1 MGVEIQLFE
10 DIVCPWCYLGRH
22 RLARVIAD
30 LDAPVTVV
38 HRPFLLRPATPA
50 DGVDIH
56 AELRQRYGPLEPLFA
71 RLVGEANKSE
81 LALDPSR
88 QRFTYPTLAAHTLL
102 RHAASR
108 GTQDTLAMALFRAHF
123 DDAKNIADPEVLAE
137 LGAAHGFT
145 RDEARALVTAP
156 DELILTR
163 AETERA
169 KAAGVNAVPLF
180 VIGERALSGAQP
192 ESVLRTAIAE
202 ALAP

>member
-1 MGVEIQLFE
+1 MTVEIQLFE

-22 RLARVIAD
+22 RLERVIAD
-30 LDAPVTVV
+30 LEVSATIV

-50 DGVDIH
+50 EGVDIH
-56 AELRQRYGPLEPLFA
+56 AELQKRYGPLEPLFA
-71 RLVGEANKSE
+71 RLAGEAKKSDLE
-81 LALDPSR
+81 LDPSR
-88 QRFTYPTLAAHTLL
+88 QRFTYPTLPAHTLL
-102 RHAASR
+102 RHAAAR
-108 GTQDTLAMALFRAHF
+108 GTQNALAMALFRAHF

-156 DELILTR
+156 DELIITR

-169 KAAGVNAVPLF
+169 AMAGVHAVPLF
-180 VIGERALSGAQP
+180 VIGDQALSGAQP
-192 ESVLRTAIAE
+192 ESVLRKTIAE